1 MEAVVPAVAVS
12 IIIGAPLLHGFASF
26 YFVENILV
34 RLLLVLAVAL
44 AVRQGP
50 MEGLLVFLAVMTL
63 ITERNHEVLTILP
76 AQQPHWPS
84 NNQGVPVQAPPLV
97 GVPTTVHYVPVAAV
111 APAPVA
117 ALQQPLQQPPPKEG
131 STMDDKFEGAADI
144 QDGIPRI
151 PAAPGMKGAPAFYK
165 EKGLAN

>member
-76 AQQPHWPS
+76 AQGPHFPS
-84 NNQGVPVQAPPLV
+84 NNQGVPMQAPPLV
-97 GVPTTVHYVPVAAV
+97 GVPTTVHYVPAASH
-111 APAPVA
+111 
-117 ALQQPLQQPPPKEG
+117 QQPQPKEG

-144 QDGIPRI
+144 KDSNPRLS
-151 PAAPGMKGAPAFYK
+151 AAPDMRAAPAFYK
-165 EKGLAN
+165 EKGLVN